1 MDLYLQDRCNPGPAR
16 SWPRRV
22 ALRSRRPSI
31 GREDRAAAISAEAG
45 EPARLTLMTD
55 QLRDADYIARRL
67 GVPKTWVYKA
77 ARRGELPSVQ
87 CGRYRRFDD
96 RDIDSWIEE
105 QRATEG
111 SSTERS
117 PDD

>member
-1 MDLYLQDRCNPGPAR
+1 MA
-16 SWPRRV
+16 S
-22 ALRSRRPSI
+22 RSRRPCI
-31 GREDRAAAISAEAG
+31 GCEDRAAETSAEAG
-45 EPARLTLMTD
+45 EPARQGLMTD

-77 ARRGELPSVQ
+77 ARPGVLPSVQ

-105 QRATEG
+105 QRAAEG
-111 SSTERS
+111 SSAERS
-117 PDD
+117 PHD